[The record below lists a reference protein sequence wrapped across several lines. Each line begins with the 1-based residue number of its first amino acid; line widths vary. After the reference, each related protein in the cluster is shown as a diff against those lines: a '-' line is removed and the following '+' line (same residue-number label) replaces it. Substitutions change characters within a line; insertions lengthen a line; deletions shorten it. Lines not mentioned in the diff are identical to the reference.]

1 MEITNTSSLL
11 GVLIWRKQKI
21 KKGKNLE
28 EYMGM
33 KESSYLQE
41 ELY

>member
-11 GVLIWRKQKI
+11 VLLWKKQKI

-33 KESSYLQE
+33 KESSYL
-41 ELY
+41 